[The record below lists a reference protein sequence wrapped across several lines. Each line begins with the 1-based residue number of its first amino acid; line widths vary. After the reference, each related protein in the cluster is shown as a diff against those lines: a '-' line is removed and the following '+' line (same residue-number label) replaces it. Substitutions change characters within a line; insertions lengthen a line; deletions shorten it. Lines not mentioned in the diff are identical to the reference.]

1 MPAPASSLIPAAL
14 DQLARASE
22 PAPLS
27 DAVGLSGFLDLV
39 PDPRGVRGRRYPLPA
54 LIAATAAS
62 VLAGARS
69 LTAIAEWISDAP
81 AWACRALGFP
91 VDPLTGVVSVPHP
104 HTLRRLLVQLD
115 GDALDRAIGAFLTA
129 RATPAGPGLR
139 AIAVDGKAL
148 RGSRTATTAHVTV
161 LAAMEHTGSVLAQ
174 RQVADKSNEIPA
186 FRPLLDTIDL
196 TDTVI
201 TADALHT
208 QHAHGT
214 YLRTRGAHYIAQVK
228 ANHPTLF
235 DRVRRLPWQDIALDH
250 YERTTAHHRL
260 EIRRL
265 KSAAFAHLDYPD
277 ARQALQVVRWRKDF
291 TSGKLTIER
300 VYLITSLPPGT
311 ASGAR
316 LAAWIRG
323 HWKIENLL
331 HHVRDRTF
339 REDDSK
345 IRTGSLPRIMA
356 GLRNLAIGVHRQD
369 GRTNIAAALRH
380 AARDWHRP
388 LTALGLTG

>member
-1 MPAPASSLIPAAL
+1 MPAPLE
-14 DQLARASE
+14 QLARASA
-22 PAPLS
+22 PAPLA
-27 DAVGLSGFLDLV
+27 DAVRLSGFLDLV
-39 PDPRGVRGRRYPLPA
+39 PDPRGCRGRRYPLSA
-54 LIAATAAS
+54 LVTAAAAS

-69 LTAIAEWISDAP
+69 LAAITEWISDAP
-81 AWACRALGFP
+81 AWACRVLGFP
-91 VDPLTGVVSVPHP
+91 VNPLTGAVCVPHL

-148 RGSRTATTAHVTV
+148 RGSRTATTSYVT
-161 LAAMEHTGSVLAQ
+161 LLSAMDHTGNVLAQ

-186 FRPLLDTIDL
+186 FSPLLDTIDL
-196 TDTVI
+196 ADTVI

-208 QHAHGT
+208 QHAHGA

-228 ANHPTLF
+228 ANHPGLF
-235 DRVRRLPWQDIALDH
+235 DRVRRLPWQDIPLDH
-250 YERTTAHHRL
+250 YERTRAHHRH

-265 KSAAFAHLDYPD
+265 KTAAFAHIDYPD
-277 ARQALQVVRWRKDF
+277 AKQALQVVRWRHGF

-300 VYLITSLPPGT
+300 VYLITSLPPGA
-311 ASGAR
+311 ASGAQ

-345 IRTGSLPRIMA
+345 IHVGRLPPVMA
-356 GLRNLAIGVHRQD
+356 GLRNLAISVHRQD
-369 GRTNIAAALRH
+369 GRTNIAAALRE
-380 AARDWHRP
+380 AARDWDRP
-388 LTALGLTG
+388 LTVLGLTG